1 MATGS
6 SNPADLST
14 PNRFNYISLTG
25 LTAGSYVNSIT
36 GTSIYGPF
44 PAGMTERNS
53 FRGPGNW
60 NLDMALY
67 KTFRV
72 KEWATIQLRGEV
84 YNVFNHANLF
94 VVGSETDISRFG
106 YVPAR
111 RDGRRNVQFAL
122 RIIF

>member
-1 MATGS
+1 M
-6 SNPADLST
+6 
-14 PNRFNYISLTG
+14 
-25 LTAGSYVNSIT
+25 TA
-36 GTSIYGPF
+36 
-44 PAGMTERNS
+44 RNS

-106 YVPAR
+106 YAPAR